1 MTTDKLPNFDK
12 QEHEL
17 KSDLDKWFYL
27 LKNLSRLDKIPDFL
41 DKRVFQKI
49 FKIAEVSKLT
59 KEQRELYESDIKA
72 KSDWNGGMNWAKKQ
86 AAEKAAKESA
96 QRTTLEIAASLK
108 EKGVSVEL
116 IAAATGLSVEEI

>member
-1 MTTDKLPNFDK
+1 MKT
-12 QEHEL
+12 
-17 KSDLDKWFYL
+17 DLDKWFYL

-86 AAEKAAKESA
+86 AAKESA
-96 QRTTLEIAASLK
+96 QQTTLEIAREMLADHQSIDKIVKYTKLSIQ
-108 EKGVSVEL
+108 EIEEL
-116 IAAATGLSVEEI
+116 D

>member
-1 MTTDKLPNFDK
+1 MPNFDK
-12 QEHEL
+12 QEDEL

-86 AAEKAAKESA
+86 SAKESA
-96 QRTTLEIAASLK
+96 QQTALKIAREMLADHQPLDNIVK
-108 EKGVSVEL
+108 YTK
-116 IAAATGLSVEEI
+116 LSIEEIEAL